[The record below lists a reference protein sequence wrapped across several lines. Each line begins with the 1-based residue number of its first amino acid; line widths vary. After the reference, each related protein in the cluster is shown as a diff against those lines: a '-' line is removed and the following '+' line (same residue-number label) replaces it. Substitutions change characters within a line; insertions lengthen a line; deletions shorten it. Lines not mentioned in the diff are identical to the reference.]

1 MFAAGMNGILRILA
15 TALTGLLIAGGAA
28 SAHPHVWVTMK
39 SAVVYGPDG
48 AITGV
53 RHAWTFDDMYSAFA
67 VQGLESKK
75 KGEFTTEEL
84 KPLAQ
89 VNVESL
95 KEYDFFT
102 FAKDNGKNVTFTD
115 PVDYHLDFNAKDSVL
130 TLHFILPLK
139 TPLKTKALELDV
151 FDPSYFVDF
160 ALAEKNPVSL
170 EHAPSGCQFK
180 LDKPQEMTAEMAR
193 KLAEIPPDQQ
203 IPDNSYGAAFSN
215 KISVKCP

>member
-1 MFAAGMNGILRILA
+1 MFAAAMNRLIRIVA
-15 TALTGLLIAGGAA
+15 SALTGLLIAGGAA
-28 SAHPHVWVTMK
+28 AAHPHVWVTMK

-48 AITGV
+48 SITGV

-67 VQGLESKK
+67 TQGLESKK

-102 FAKDNGKNVTFTD
+102 FAKANGKNVTFVD
-115 PVDYHLDFNAKDSVL
+115 PVDYHLEFNAKDTLL
-130 TLHFILPLK
+130 TLHFVLPLK
-139 TPLKTKALELDV
+139 APLKAKTLNLEV

-160 ALAEKNPVSL
+160 ALAEKDPVSL
-170 EHAPSGCQFK
+170 EKAPEGCHIS
-180 LDKPQEMTAEMAR
+180 LAKPQEMTVEMAR
-193 KLAEIPPDQQ
+193 RLAEIPPDQQ